1 MADFED
7 LGKYDPAAIEQKWY
21 KFWEDHDVFHD
32 EPDPSKE
39 PYSIVLP
46 PPNVTGQLHMGHA
59 LDNTLQDIL
68 IRYKRMQGYNV
79 LWLPGKDHAGIATQV
94 KVEKQIAEEGL
105 NKYDLGR
112 EKFLE
117 RVWQWKEKFG
127 NRIGLQIRR
136 LGSSCD
142 WKRERFT
149 MDDVCA
155 RAVRE
160 VFVSLYEK
168 GLIYQGFRITNWCP
182 RCQTALSDIEVEHE
196 DEVGHLWYFNYP
208 IVGEDGYI
216 EIATTRPE
224 TIPGDT
230 AVAVN
235 PEDKRYAHL
244 VGKKVK
250 LPTTDREIPIIADD
264 YVDMDYGTG
273 CVKITPAHDPND
285 FEVGQRHDL
294 PTIVIMNKD
303 GTMNEKAGRYSGM
316 DRYEARKAIIEDFK
330 KAGLLVK
337 IEETKH
343 AVGHC
348 SRCKTVVEPMTTKQ
362 WFVKMK
368 PLAGPAMEAV
378 TSGKTKFV
386 PERFSKTYIQW
397 LENIHDW
404 CISRQLWWGHQI
416 PAFYC
421 DDCGEMVVTKENS
434 AVCPKCGK
442 PMRQDPDTLDTWFSS
457 ALWPFSTLGWPDN
470 TEELKYFYPTN
481 TLVTGYD
488 IIFFWV
494 VRMMFSGLKNM
505 GEVPFDTV
513 LIHGLVRDEQGRK
526 MSKSLGNGI
535 DPLKVIDEFGA
546 DALRFMLA
554 TGNAPGN
561 DMRYS
566 DDKVKAARNFAN
578 KLWNASRFIMMNLPE
593 DFQYHGLPEDLELED
608 RWIVSKFNAVAK
620 EVGENLDKFEIGVA
634 SAKIYD
640 FIWDVYCDWYIE
652 LTKPRIQAGGAA
664 MEKAQAVLVWVMRGM
679 LKLLHPFM
687 PYITEEIWQVLTDG
701 ESMIIVESYP
711 VYDAKYDFADAVQFE
726 KVIDAIRA
734 IRNRRTEMQV
744 PPSKKARVCI
754 ETTEPELYRSTAVFF
769 EKLASASAVE
779 VGEKFDMPDA
789 ATAVTDSVRIFI
801 PMDELIDKDKELAR
815 LKKEQEKVQ
824 KDLDFLSKKLS
835 NQGFLAKAPEKL
847 VEAEKAKLAKAQEK
861 MDKIVQ
867 SMAALQ

>member
-117 RVWQWKEKFG
+117 RVWQWKEKYG

-235 PEDKRYAHL
+235 PNDERYTHL
-244 VGKKVK
+244 VGKMVK

-264 YVDMDYGTG
+264 YVDMAYGTG

-303 GTMNEKAGRYSGM
+303 GTMNEKAGKYNGM

-330 KAGLLVK
+330 NAGLLVK

-416 PAFYC
+416 PAWTC
-421 DDCGEMVVTKENS
+421 DDCGHINVKREDPT
-434 AVCPKCGK
+434 VCEKCGSTHLT
-442 PMRQDPDTLDTWFSS
+442 REEDVLDTWFSS
-457 ALWPFSTLGWPDN
+457 ALWPFSTLGWPEQTADLN
-470 TEELKYFYPTN
+470 YWSAAARKGMYDVMCQYVDIVQELANVLTTRFNDGQISKTD
-481 TLVTGYD
+481 LLQVQS
-488 IIFFWV
+488 
-494 VRMMFSGLKNM
+494 RLKEAELNKSAAYKDYQIALQNLNVLM
-505 GEVPFDTV
+505 GVPPMTPV
-513 LIHGLVRDEQGRK
+513 EI
-526 MSKSLGNGI
+526 
-535 DPLKVIDEFGA
+535 A
-546 DALRFMLA
+546 DAITTVQPLPMHIGEEAALQNRPDFTISRLNVEYQKRQINLSKAKYNPTLAIGFQGTWGTPMLNVKGSDQLWTPAVFASLKIPLFRWGARF
-554 TGNAPGN
+554 
-561 DMRYS
+561 
-566 DDKVKAARNFAN
+566 
-578 KLWNASRFIMMNLPE
+578 
-593 DFQYHGLPEDLELED
+593 
-608 RWIVSKFNAVAK
+608 K
-620 EVGENLDKFEIGVA
+620 EVNSQKAILRSKEYVMDYTRDQISQEVANSWTSLTENTKQIDVAEEACKIAEENLDLNTFSYKEGKLPILDVLSAQLSWIQSYSSLIQTWYQQKA
-634 SAKIYD
+634 SLAQYN
-640 FIWDVYCDWYIE
+640 
-652 LTKPRIQAGGAA
+652 
-664 MEKAQAVLVWVMRGM
+664 KAVG
-679 LKLLHPFM
+679 
-687 PYITEEIWQVLTDG
+687 
-701 ESMIIVESYP
+701 
-711 VYDAKYDFADAVQFE
+711 
-726 KVIDAIRA
+726 IR
-734 IRNRRTEMQV
+734 
-744 PPSKKARVCI
+744 
-754 ETTEPELYRSTAVFF
+754 
-769 EKLASASAVE
+769 
-779 VGEKFDMPDA
+779 
-789 ATAVTDSVRIFI
+789 
-801 PMDELIDKDKELAR
+801 R
-815 LKKEQEKVQ
+815 LQ
-824 KDLDFLSKKLS
+824 
-835 NQGFLAKAPEKL
+835 
-847 VEAEKAKLAKAQEK
+847 
-861 MDKIVQ
+861 
-867 SMAALQ
+867 